1 MIKLHSGLG
10 LSEIDGETVI
20 LDSRSGR
27 YYALNAT
34 GSQMLALV
42 LEKGSV
48 AAMLEAMSAEYDV
61 PEDVL
66 AKDWDALRKEL
77 SSRNLLE
84 SGA

>member
-27 YYALNAT
+27 YYALNGT

>member
-27 YYALNAT
+27 YYALNGT
-34 GSQMLALV
+34 GSRMLALV

>member
-34 GSQMLALV
+34 GSRMLALV

-48 AAMLEAMSAEYDV
+48 AAML
-61 PEDVL
+61 
-66 AKDWDALRKEL
+66 
-77 SSRNLLE
+77 
-84 SGA
+84 